1 MHRQII
7 RALVGRLAEG
17 RATTAQQRD
26 TADLIFGL
34 TGFAMFRLLA
44 PGRPA
49 EAVCVLVKAACDD
62 KIRRMLA
69 GAADTRCS
77 FPEQRP
83 GQFKTTTLYFDWK
96 V

>member
-44 PGRPA
+44 PGRSA
-49 EAVCVLVKAACDD
+49 EAVCLLVKTACGDA
-62 KIRRMLA
+62 IRRMLPDA
-69 GAADTRCS
+69 S
-77 FPEQRP
+77 
-83 GQFKTTTLYFDWK
+83 
-96 V
+96 